1 MAKEK
6 AKISSGSKQIVNIRN
21 KKASFEYH
29 LIEKFIAG
37 IVLTGSEIKSIRD
50 GKVSLQESYCDF
62 RNNELF
68 IRQMNI
74 ARYQQASYLNHEPT
88 RERKLLLNKRE
99 LKKLKKKL
107 DEKGLAIIPVRMF
120 INDRGLAKIE
130 IALGKGK
137 KLYDKRE
144 SIKERDQ
151 KRDIDR
157 NRIRL

>member
-1 MAKEK
+1 
-6 AKISSGSKQIVNIRN
+6 
-21 KKASFEYH
+21 
-29 LIEKFIAG
+29 
-37 IVLTGSEIKSIRD
+37 
-50 GKVSLQESYCDF
+50 
-62 RNNELF
+62 
-68 IRQMNI
+68 MNI
-74 ARYQQASYLNHEPT
+74 AMYKQASYLNHEPT

-107 DEKGLAIIPVRMF
+107 DEKGLTIVPMRMF

-157 NRIRL
+157 NRIR

>member
-6 AKISSGSKQIVNIRN
+6 SATKSGNQQIINIKN
-21 KKASFEYH
+21 KKASFEYQ
-29 LIEKFIAG
+29 LLEKFVAG
-37 IVLTGSEIKSIRD
+37 IILTGSEIKSIRD
-50 GKVSLQESYCDF
+50 GKVSLQEAYCDF
-62 RNNELF
+62 RGNELF
-68 IRQMNI
+68 VRQMNI
-74 ARYQQASYLNHEPT
+74 AMYKQASYLNHEPT

-107 DEKGLAIIPVRMF
+107 DEKGLTIVPVRMF

-137 KLYDKRE
+137 KLYDKRQ
-144 SIKERDQ
+144 SIKDKDQ

-157 NRIRL
+157 NQIR

>member
-6 AKISSGSKQIVNIRN
+6 SSTKSGSPQIINIKN
-21 KKASFEYH
+21 KKASFEYQ
-29 LIEKFIAG
+29 LLEKFVAG
-37 IVLTGSEIKSIRD
+37 VVLTGSEIKSIRE
-50 GKVSLQESYCDF
+50 GKVSLQEAFCDF

-68 IRQMNI
+68 VRQMNI
-74 ARYQQASYLNHEPT
+74 AMYKQASYLNHEPT

-107 DEKGLAIIPVRMF
+107 DEKGLTIVPIRMF

-151 KRDIDR
+151 KREIDR
-157 NRIRL
+157 NRIR

>member
-6 AKISSGSKQIVNIRN
+6 SSTKSGSPQIINIKN
-21 KKASFEYH
+21 KKASFEYQ
-29 LIEKFIAG
+29 LLEKFVAG
-37 IVLTGSEIKSIRD
+37 VVLTGSEIKSIRE
-50 GKVSLQESYCDF
+50 GKVSLQEAFCDF

-68 IRQMNI
+68 VRQMNI
-74 ARYQQASYLNHEPT
+74 AMYKQASYLNHEPT

-107 DEKGLAIIPVRMF
+107 DEKGLTIVPMRMF

-157 NRIRL
+157 NRIR